1 MVYLLRL
8 LLKTS
13 GSIILLYRNF
23 LFEHGCTRIFW
34 ILTNKI
40 IRKKYI
46 SAFICV
52 NLRPIE
58 FMIIWMASIAG
69 FALFALNEIANPRG
83 ALLGKVLWKGDR
95 RGIALTFDDGPH
107 PVYTPRV
114 LEILD
119 RFQAQATFFVIGR
132 HLKEWGPLAAEASQ
146 RGHVIGN
153 HSYNHLR
160 LMNFLSGPKLRQEIL
175 ACQQETEKWVGYR
188 PRFYRQ
194 PAGFRNPHI
203 FRILKELGMSMVGW
217 QVRAF
222 DTQRQD
228 PLAISRRIL
237 KKAGP
242 GGVVLLHDGS
252 DSALNQDRS
261 ATLAALPEILRV
273 LRDRG
278 LEFLTLE
285 GLFGMSKDI
294 K

>member
-1 MVYLLRL
+1 MNLL
-8 LLKTS
+8 
-13 GSIILLYRNF
+13 I
-23 LFEHGCTRIFW
+23 
-34 ILTNKI
+34 
-40 IRKKYI
+40 
-46 SAFICV
+46 
-52 NLRPIE
+52 
-58 FMIIWMASIAG
+58 ASIAG
-69 FALFALNEIANPRG
+69 VALFALNEIANPRG

-119 RFQAQATFFVIGR
+119 RFQAKATFFVIGR
-132 HLKEWGPLAAEASQ
+132 HLKDWGALAAEASQ

-153 HSYNHLR
+153 HSFNHLR
-160 LMNFLSGPKLRQEIL
+160 LMNFLSRPKLRQEIL
-175 ACQQETEKWVGYR
+175 ACQQETEQWVGYR

-203 FRILKELGMSMVGW
+203 FGILKDLGMSLVGW

-222 DTQRQD
+222 DTQRKD
-228 PLAISRRIL
+228 PLAISRQIL
-237 KKAGP
+237 RKAAP
-242 GGVVLLHDGS
+242 GGVLLLHDGS
-252 DSALNQDRS
+252 DSGFPQDRT

-278 LEFLTLE
+278 LACLTLE
-285 GLFGMSKDI
+285 ELLGMSKDI

>member
-1 MVYLLRL
+1 M
-8 LLKTS
+8 S
-13 GSIILLYRNF
+13 
-23 LFEHGCTRIFW
+23 FW
-34 ILTNKI
+34 I
-40 IRKKYI
+40 
-46 SAFICV
+46 
-52 NLRPIE
+52 
-58 FMIIWMASIAG
+58 ASIAG
-69 FALFALNEIANPRG
+69 FAFFALNEIANPRG
-83 ALLGKVLWKGDR
+83 ALLGKVLWRGDR

-107 PVYTPRV
+107 PLYTPRV

-119 RFQAQATFFVIGR
+119 RFQTKATFFVIGR
-132 HLKEWGPLAAEASQ
+132 YLKEHGALVAKASQ

-153 HSYNHLR
+153 HSYNHYR
-160 LMNFLSGPKLRQEIL
+160 MMNFSSSAELRREVL
-175 ACQQETEKWVGYR
+175 ECQKETEKWVGYR

-194 PAGFRNPHI
+194 PAGFRNPNI

-237 KKAGP
+237 KKATP
-242 GGVVLLHDGS
+242 GGIILLHDGS
-252 DSALNQDRS
+252 DSVLNQNRT
-261 ATLAALPEILRV
+261 ATLEALPEILRV

-285 GLFGMSKDI
+285 ELFGMSRDI